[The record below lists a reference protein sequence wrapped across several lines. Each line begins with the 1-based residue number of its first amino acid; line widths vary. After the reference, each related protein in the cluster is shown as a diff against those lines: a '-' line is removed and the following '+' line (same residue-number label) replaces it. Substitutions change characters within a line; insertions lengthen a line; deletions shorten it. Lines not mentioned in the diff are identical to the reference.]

1 MKQANFQFKLIT
13 MSSCKNA
20 SYLKEVQE
28 ALQDNLFVEN
38 TKKCLHINDVN
49 DDFEFNDGLLYF
61 KGILYIPPRPT
72 RLKII
77 QMHHNLLAAR
87 NFGYNNTMELIPR
100 DFWQPQMWKF
110 VKEFLQS
117 CDTCARRK
125 VQ

>member
-1 MKQANFQFKLIT
+1 MAPIEEDPILDQEKSIVMKQANFQFKLVT

-100 DFWQPQMWKF
+100 DFW
-110 VKEFLQS
+110 
-117 CDTCARRK
+117 
-125 VQ
+125 